1 MALVTITEICIL
13 LISVYY
19 IYYICT
25 NYSIIKS
32 SKVLY
37 EEYKKSFLYSL
48 LGAFG
53 IIISFQV
60 YYFTDFYERHPYIEI
75 IIKIIL
81 GIFSIINQILISDL
95 EKEKQKIKKKKNDN
109 DNDDI
114 FIYNKSKKNTGFK
127 LINRLYLLN
136 IVFKFMYKKK

>member
-13 LISVYY
+13 FISVYY

-37 EEYKKSFLYSL
+37 EEYNKSFLYSL

-81 GIFSIINQILISDL
+81 GIFSIINQMLISDL

-109 DNDDI
+109 DDI
-114 FIYNKSKKNTGFK
+114 FNYNKSKKNTGFK

>member
-13 LISVYY
+13 FISVYY

-81 GIFSIINQILISDL
+81 GIFSIINQMLISDL

-109 DNDDI
+109 DDI
-114 FIYNKSKKNTGFK
+114 FNYNKSKKNTGFK

>member
-13 LISVYY
+13 FISVYY

-81 GIFSIINQILISDL
+81 GIFSIINQMLISDL
-95 EKEKQKIKKKKNDN
+95 EKEKQKVKKKKNDN
-109 DNDDI
+109 DDI
-114 FIYNKSKKNTGFK
+114 FNYNKSKKNTGFK